1 MAPTPRT
8 HTPGQRGMVLIALLW
23 ILAALALLAGQL
35 ASSVRKEVTLAGA
48 AGQAERSYFFAR
60 GALETALYR
69 LVFPD
74 KDAEKQEKRFPYEG
88 GMNHFWLQDE
98 EMMCHVAVLDE
109 AGKMDLNAASKE
121 CLERLFK
128 IAGVPETLD
137 TQLAEAIITRRGNPL
152 SSSFAEDREKA
163 RPFRAVEELLQ
174 LEGMT
179 REILYGAPE
188 RTAEGKIAEKRG
200 LIDFLTVFSPKNQ
213 ININY
218 AAPEVIAALLGL
230 DLSAADS
237 IVQARKQEAIK
248 SSEVSQKLAGLLSG
262 EALSMVTTTFSGT
275 YSIVATAQV
284 KGTRTQRSLRMVARI
299 DRAWKA
305 GHERFV
311 WYDEYWPS
319 QPVLKWLGRR
329 ADEIG
334 QES

>member
-1 MAPTPRT
+1 MAPTRRT
-8 HTPGQRGMVLIALLW
+8 HTSSQQGMVLIALLW

-69 LVFPD
+69 LVFADAD
-74 KDAEKQEKRFPYEG
+74 KDAERQGKRFPYEG

-109 AGKMDLNAASKE
+109 AGKMDLNAAPKE
-121 CLERLFK
+121 CLEKLFR
-128 IAGVPETLD
+128 IAGVPETLH

-152 SSSFAEDREKA
+152 SPSFSEDREKA

-174 LEGMT
+174 VEGIT
-179 REILYGAPE
+179 RAMLYGAPE
-188 RTAEGKIAEKRG
+188 RTPEGKIKEKRG
-200 LIDFLTVFSPKNQ
+200 LIDFLTVFSPRNQ

-218 AAPEVIAALLGL
+218 AAPEVIAALPGL

-237 IVQARKQEAIK
+237 IVQAREREAIK

-275 YSIVATAQV
+275 YSIVATARV
-284 KGTRTQRSLRMVARI
+284 KGTRTQRSIRMVARI
-299 DRAWKA
+299 DRARKA
-305 GHERFV
+305 GHERLI

-319 QPVLKWLGRR
+319 QPGLKWLKTPDGWN
-329 ADEIG
+329 
-334 QES
+334 